1 MILFAMKSLFPHI
14 SDTPNPVRTD
24 LVVKPT
30 EKAFLLQAPSAEHQE
45 KEAWQ
50 LFSYLLREGLD

>member
-30 EKAFLLQAPSAEHQE
+30 EKAFLLQAPSAKHQE
-45 KEAWQ
+45 KEA
-50 LFSYLLREGLD
+50 